1 MHCLGDD
8 FIDEADDGGTGLAP
22 RGIVP
27 ETGDRPF
34 GEGSDPLDDFFFVGL
49 DWTDEDAGR
58 DLDVVNQVVIAC
70 VSDGY
75 RKNAGLLVVIQR

>member
-8 FIDEADDGGTGLAP
+8 FVDEADDGGTGLAP

-34 GEGSDPLDDFFFVGL
+34 SEGSDPLDDFFFVGL
-49 DWTDEDAGR
+49 DWTDEYAGR
-58 DLDVVNQVVIAC
+58 DLDVVNQVEITGI
-70 VSDGY
+70 GY
-75 RKNAGLLVVIQR
+75 GHGKNAGLLVVIQR